1 MRLHLKDLC
10 TIVTIGLGFAAVPL
24 AADGRLQAAGLAIV
38 IGAVFDLADGVIAR
52 ATHTENRFGSELD
65 LVADLVVYTFA
76 SSVVTFFALAPTSRP
91 LAFAVGVLPLVF
103 GCLRLARFNV
113 RKIEYPGFWIGL
125 TRPGVAGM
133 LIAYFNSTLFTT
145 FHSIP
150 VSVALVVTVSVLN
163 VSLIPYPGHHRRQ
176 WTTGLKLYTG
186 TLLVAVCIASLL
198 GHAWDAMLVVGVLY
212 LLSPLYL
219 ISADERTRLRDFIRD
234 WKAEEA

>member
-24 AADGRLQAAGLAIV
+24 AADGRLQAAGLAIIV
-38 IGAVFDLADGVIAR
+38 GTFFDLADGVVAR
-52 ATHTENRFGSELD
+52 VTHTQNRFGSELD

-76 SSVVTFFALAPTSRP
+76 SSVVTFYALDPLSRP
-91 LAFAVGVLPLVF
+91 LAFVVGLLPLVF

-145 FHSIP
+145 YRSIP
-150 VSVALVVTVSVLN
+150 LSVVLVATVSVLN
-163 VSLIPYPGHHRRQ
+163 VSLIPYPGHHQRR
-176 WTTGLKLYTG
+176 WTIGLKLYAG
-186 TLLVAVCIASLL
+186 FVVVAIVGAALL
-198 GHAWDAMLVVGVLY
+198 GHAWDAMLAFGVLY
-212 LLSPLYL
+212 LLSPFYL
-219 ISADERTRLRDFIRD
+219 ISADERARLRAFIRD